1 MKVKYTRFNS
11 SFVKTKYL
19 YTAEGT
25 GQRAFFCGRKW
36 KKVMSITVAIG
47 YVCKLNEMIFDKR
60 ELVVEEVQL

>member
-1 MKVKYTRFNS
+1 VKVKYTRFNS

-25 GQRAFFCGRKW
+25 GQRAFFVVQNE

-47 YVCKLNEMIFDKR
+47 TSVS
-60 ELVVEEVQL
+60 